1 MSAAFL
7 AAAAD
12 APHSAFAKLQEF
24 DDSTG
29 IMFRTAELGR
39 SVPKEEY
46 EEQVPLLRAELLE
59 VQRQL
64 CDLPFPV
71 ILVFGGVDGAGKSE
85 TINLLN
91 GWLDP
96 RWLTNRAYG
105 PASDEMKE
113 RPEFWRY
120 WRDLPP
126 NGRIGLFQSSWYSRP
141 VLERVYERTTEAEF
155 DDALERVA
163 NFEKYLADD
172 GALIIKFWMHLGR
185 KEQKRRFQ
193 QLEKDPLTRWRVT
206 SEDWKHLEMYT
217 TFVAAAERTIMRTST
232 GTAPW
237 HIIEGSDER
246 YRSLSVGRILFN
258 GIQSHI
264 RDFELH
270 RDVVAAREAR
280 STDDY
285 SAAAPSDVDTA
296 NAESQLASTG
306 LIPNST
312 NLTILS
318 SLDMTLSL
326 DKKSYLNQLE
336 EQQGRLNRLARRAQK
351 KGISTILVFE
361 GWDAAGK
368 GSAIRRVVSALDAR
382 ALQVIPVA
390 KPTDEESRHHYL
402 WRFWRHLSRAGRVT
416 IFDRSWY
423 GRVLVERVEKFAT
436 DAEWKRAYT
445 EINDFE
451 DQLVRHGVVLCKFWM
466 HVTDDEQLARFEARK
481 MTLYKQWKLTDEDWR
496 NRDRWSD
503 YETAVND
510 MVERTSTSRTPW
522 TLVEANDKRFARI
535 KVLKTVASHLTAKLE
550 EM

>member
-1 MSAAFL
+1 
-7 AAAAD
+7 
-12 APHSAFAKLQEF
+12 
-24 DDSTG
+24 
-29 IMFRTAELGR
+29 
-39 SVPKEEY
+39 
-46 EEQVPLLRAELLE
+46 
-59 VQRQL
+59 
-64 CDLPFPV
+64 
-71 ILVFGGVDGAGKSE
+71 
-85 TINLLN
+85 
-91 GWLDP
+91 
-96 RWLTNRAYG
+96 
-105 PASDEMKE
+105 
-113 RPEFWRY
+113 
-120 WRDLPP
+120 
-126 NGRIGLFQSSWYSRP
+126 
-141 VLERVYERTTEAEF
+141 
-155 DDALERVA
+155 
-163 NFEKYLADD
+163 
-172 GALIIKFWMHLGR
+172 MHLGR

-368 GSAIRRVVSALDAR
+368 GSAIRRVVSALYAR

-402 WRFWRHLSRAGRVT
+402 WRFWRHLSRAGRVSFSTAAGMGVCLSNGSKSSPPTLNGSAPTPKST
-416 IFDRSWY
+416 IS
-423 GRVLVERVEKFAT
+423 K
-436 DAEWKRAYT
+436 
-445 EINDFE
+445 INSF
-451 DQLVRHGVVLCKFWM
+451 VTGSCSVNSGCTSPMMSNWPASRH
-466 HVTDDEQLARFEARK
+466 AR
-481 MTLYKQWKLTDEDWR
+481 
-496 NRDRWSD
+496 
-503 YETAVND
+503 
-510 MVERTSTSRTPW
+510 
-522 TLVEANDKRFARI
+522 
-535 KVLKTVASHLTAKLE
+535 
-550 EM
+550 